1 MAMTKCKECGN
12 EISTKADA
20 CPKCGAKRPKTGCLT
35 WVVAG
40 FLFLVVATMVSNL
53 GNKDGSPDKGSR
65 PKRAA
70 AEKPPEKSAEEIAIE
85 TGTTTA
91 AVAAKALHDAMR
103 NPDSFVL
110 EKALVMDSG
119 AVCIEYRAQNGFG
132 GMNRASAVV
141 PPGTT
146 KLLNS
151 DGPGFDKSWN
161 KNCAGKTGHDVTQ
174 QAEMYMKLL

>member
-20 CPKCGAKRPKTGCLT
+20 CPKRGAKQPATGCLT

-53 GNKDGSPDKGSR
+53 GNKDTSPGEGGR
-65 PKRAA
+65 PKKAA
-70 AEKPPEKSAEEIAIE
+70 VEKSPEEIAIE
-85 TGTTTA
+85 KGTATA
-91 AVAAKALHDAMR
+91 AVAAKSLRDAMR
-103 NPDSFVL
+103 NPDSLVL

-141 PPGTT
+141 PPGTA
-146 KLLNS
+146 KLLNG
-151 DGPGFDKSWN
+151 DAPGFDKSWN
-161 KNCAGKTGHDVTQ
+161 KNCAGKTGHDVTR